1 MTLKELLIKL
11 SKVFNHFT
19 YLIRK
24 GLNEMEEDTFLRRFL
39 IVTWVVVSSLIA
51 LLILGATMYFKVTN
65 PTAPIPEVLSNWGGI
80 ILGFYFGSFTTF
92 AKDFIFRSRNYPSR
106 PNRENAEPLSHE
118 QPVGK

>member
-1 MTLKELLIKL
+1 MMPKELLIKL

-19 YLIRK
+19 NLIRK
-24 GLNEMEEDTFLRRFL
+24 GLNEMEEDIFLRRFL

-51 LLILGATMYFKVTN
+51 LIILGATMYFKVTN

-92 AKDFIFRSRNYPSR
+92 AKDVILRIRNYS
-106 PNRENAEPLSHE
+106 NRTNIENAEPQNHE
-118 QPVGK
+118 KLVGK